1 MPPSEGRTNVRSAP
15 VPPKDTRPDYDAS
28 AISVLEGLEPV
39 RTRPG
44 MYIGST
50 GPAGLHHLVWEV
62 VDNAVDEAM
71 GGYGDRIEVTLR
83 ADGGCGVRDE
93 GRGIP
98 VDPYPSGQ
106 HAGKSAAEVVLTVL
120 HAGGKFGSGG
130 YLVSGGLHGVGVS
143 VVNALS
149 TRLVLDV
156 WRDGTHWRQ
165 TFSARHEPTRV
176 VPGVPDGPVQAMGSA
191 PKSRTGT
198 QVTFWPDPG
207 VFDDGNVAFSGR
219 TIAERLKMQAYIHRG
234 LTFVLRDERPG
245 KESEQVFRFDGGIR
259 DLATELNGAKKP
271 LFPGVIAVANVHDPD
286 DATGQWLEVDA
297 ALGFNEGYTE
307 TLLSFANG
315 IATVDGGK
323 HAEGIRKAVTRAVA
337 NYAKAKGHLKDK
349 DANLTG
355 DDVREGFTAVVS
367 VKLRQPQF
375 EGQTKG
381 KLGNTWVAGA
391 VESIVYAGLSTWL
404 EEHPGEGK
412 AIVDKARA
420 AMRLRTQTEAEREAD
435 RKRRKT
441 GLEGAGL
448 PDKLYDCLSGSGDTE
463 LFIVE
468 GDSAG
473 GSAVRARNPKFQA
486 IFPLRGKPLNAETA
500 KMESIVRNAELNALV
515 QIVGAGRGTSFD
527 VERMRYSRI
536 VIMADADIDGGHIQ
550 LLLLTFFYRQMTDL
564 VAEGR
569 LYIACPPLF
578 STVVGKEK
586 RYLRDEAAKAAFLAE
601 HPNHAREFN
610 RLKGLGE
617 MDWQE
622 LRDTTM
628 DPVRRRLLQV
638 SVEDAAAV
646 DRMLS
651 NLMGDDAETKWE
663 FITTNAD
670 EYAAA
675 SLRLSE

>member
-1 MPPSEGRTNVRSAP
+1 
-15 VPPKDTRPDYDAS
+15 
-28 AISVLEGLEPV
+28 
-39 RTRPG
+39 
-44 MYIGST
+44 
-50 GPAGLHHLVWEV
+50 
-62 VDNAVDEAM
+62 
-71 GGYGDRIEVTLR
+71 
-83 ADGGCGVRDE
+83 
-93 GRGIP
+93 
-98 VDPYPSGQ
+98 
-106 HAGKSAAEVVLTVL
+106 
-120 HAGGKFGSGG
+120 
-130 YLVSGGLHGVGVS
+130 
-143 VVNALS
+143 
-149 TRLVLDV
+149 
-156 WRDGTHWRQ
+156 
-165 TFSARHEPTRV
+165 
-176 VPGVPDGPVQAMGSA
+176 
-191 PKSRTGT
+191 
-198 QVTFWPDPG
+198 
-207 VFDDGNVAFSGR
+207 
-219 TIAERLKMQAYIHRG
+219 
-234 LTFVLRDERPG
+234 
-245 KESEQVFRFDGGIR
+245 
-259 DLATELNGAKKP
+259 
-271 LFPGVIAVANVHDPD
+271 
-286 DATGQWLEVDA
+286 
-297 ALGFNEGYTE
+297 
-307 TLLSFANG
+307 
-315 IATVDGGK
+315 
-323 HAEGIRKAVTRAVA
+323 
-337 NYAKAKGHLKDK
+337 
-349 DANLTG
+349 
-355 DDVREGFTAVVS
+355 VVS

-391 VESIVYAGLSTWL
+391 VESAIYAGLSTWL
-404 EEHPGEGK
+404 EEHPAEGK
-412 AIVDKARA
+412 VIVDKARA

-448 PDKLYDCLSGSGDTE
+448 PDKLYDCLSGAGDTE

-500 KMESIVRNAELNALV
+500 KMESIVRNAELSALV

-527 VERMRYSRI
+527 ATRMRYSRI

-578 STVVGKEK
+578 STVVGSEK
-586 RYLRDEAAKAAFLAE
+586 IYLRDEAAKAAFLAE
-601 HPNHAREFN
+601 HPNHKREFN

-638 SVEDAAAV
+638 SVSDAAAV

-651 NLMGDDAETKWE
+651 SLMGDDAETKWE